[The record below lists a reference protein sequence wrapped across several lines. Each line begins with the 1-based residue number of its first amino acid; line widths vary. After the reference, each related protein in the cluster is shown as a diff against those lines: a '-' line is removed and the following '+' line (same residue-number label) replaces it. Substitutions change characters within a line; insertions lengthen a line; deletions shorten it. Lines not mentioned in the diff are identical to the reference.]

1 MVREIRREVGDL
13 RGRAGAMSRGHA
25 SAMSHGAVRGR
36 SARGPISHGLRL
48 LAAFLGAFWLTAG
61 ASAQSAPEGR
71 LVELPEGGR
80 APFAGTL
87 MEAQIAVWLRGQV
100 DELRLQVSSL
110 EAELART
117 VAREG
122 ERASVL
128 IEVERA
134 RTAAAESRT
143 ELRDGLW
150 QARAADLTR
159 QLRASQDDA
168 RPSFWEQPGLWYGLG
183 VATVT
188 LIGIGALVFANAF

>member
-1 MVREIRREVGDL
+1 
-13 RGRAGAMSRGHA
+13 
-25 SAMSHGAVRGR
+25 MSHGAPFRSRSTRG
-36 SARGPISHGLRL
+36 AISHGL
-48 LAAFLGAFWLTAG
+48 LALAVFLAPFWLTAG
-61 ASAQSAPEGR
+61 VSAQSAPEGR

-128 IEVERA
+128 VEIERA
-134 RTAAAESRT
+134 RTSAAESRT
-143 ELRDGLW
+143 ALRDGLW
-150 QARAADLTR
+150 QARATELTR
-159 QLRASQDDA
+159 QLRAARDDA

-183 VATVT
+183 VGTVV
-188 LIGIGALVFANAF
+188 LVIAGVAVIAGLL